1 MPEALLMSEGKDVSV
16 DLMHFLGFIKSSFYA
31 TLDNIYEI
39 HELSEKVLL
48 EMATSGKTIQNE
60 GEKVIKE
67 FLETSRKSR
76 DDFRQVL
83 EEGFKKLEET
93 LK

>member
-1 MPEALLMSEGKDVSV
+1 MSESKDVNV
-16 DLMHFLGFIKSSFYA
+16 DIMQFLGFIKSSFYA

-39 HELSEKVLL
+39 HELSEKVLI
-48 EMATSGKTIQNE
+48 EMAASGKAIQNE
-60 GEKVIKE
+60 GEKVIRE

-76 DDFRQVL
+76 DDFRQVI

-93 LK
+93 LKQ